1 MLYLECEVRKPAGL
15 RESYVVASIRDR
27 IGGREQIEVE
37 SDFLIRRRGRFF
49 LPVWA
54 VAQDPVNKRVE
65 VELPQEAAS
74 GTNRIWV
81 RTEQV
86 FYQQEETP
94 A

>member
-15 RESYVVASIRDR
+15 RENDVVAVIHDHL
-27 IGGREQIEVE
+27 GDREQIEVE
-37 SDFLIRRRGRFF
+37 GTFLVRRHGRHF

-65 VELPQEAAS
+65 VELPQEAVS

-81 RTEQV
+81 RAEQV